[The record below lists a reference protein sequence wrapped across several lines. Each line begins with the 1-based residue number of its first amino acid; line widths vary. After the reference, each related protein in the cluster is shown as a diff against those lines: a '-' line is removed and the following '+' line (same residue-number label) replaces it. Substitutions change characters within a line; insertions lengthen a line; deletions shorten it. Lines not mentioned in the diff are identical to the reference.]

1 MDVFLERLGE
11 GYLERKANAV
21 PGMLENLAMK
31 QFKNQT
37 NTEKQAKQASKLPS
51 DEKDQEIARL
61 RKELALTKLDKG
73 KATAEAKQLSAGKS
87 KGKVAA
93 DAAALD
99 ALDPRRS
106 NKEKPNVHNVK
117 NEVAEMEALGRRSS
131 TRERASVSKTVGE
144 ALGLDAVA
152 RRRSM
157 DEYDD
162 RQDSR
167 TAIIPASQGR
177 RRRSPTYTAGGRS
190 SMDSVASRHDSRYN
204 SPRQS
209 RDFDRRELYL
219 VEVTEPI
226 SRRRTSEGG
235 SERKRDRGEKRYND
249 EGAGNRENERERRE
263 SGKNEIREEEES
275 AVEIKKDRGGR
286 MYMVR

>member
-1 MDVFLERLGE
+1 MDVFLQRLGE
-11 GYLERKANAV
+11 GYLERKANAI
-21 PGMLENLAMK
+21 PGQLENMAMK

-61 RKELALTKLDKG
+61 RKELALTKMDKG
-73 KATAEAKQLSAGKS
+73 KATAEAKHISAGKP

-93 DAAALD
+93 DAGALE

-106 NKEKPNVHNVK
+106 NKSKPQVHNAK
-117 NEVAEMEALGRRSS
+117 NEAAEMEGLGRRSS
-131 TRERASVSKTVGE
+131 TRERSSAAKVDRGAIE
-144 ALGLDAVA
+144 LDTMA

-157 DEYDD
+157 DENDD
-162 RQDSR
+162 RRDSR
-167 TAIIPASQGR
+167 TALIPASHGR

-190 SMDSVASRHDSRYN
+190 SMDSIESRHDSRYN

-226 SRRRTSEGG
+226 SRRRTNEEG
-235 SERKRDRGEKRYND
+235 SERRRDRREKRYYD
-249 EGAGNRENERERRE
+249 EGTGSREIEGERRE
-263 SGKNEIREEEES
+263 NGRSDIREEEEN
-275 AVEIKKDRGGR
+275 AIEIKKDRGGR